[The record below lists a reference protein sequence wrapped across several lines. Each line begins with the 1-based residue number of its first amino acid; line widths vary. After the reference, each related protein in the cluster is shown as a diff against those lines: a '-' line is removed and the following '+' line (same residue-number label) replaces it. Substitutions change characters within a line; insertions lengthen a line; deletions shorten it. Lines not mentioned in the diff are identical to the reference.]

1 MLLTD
6 VNVLIYAFRPE
17 AVDHSRYKAWLD
29 DVMNGD
35 EPYGVSELALSG
47 FLRIVTHPNIFV
59 PPYAL
64 EAALDF
70 VGVLRNQP
78 NCVVQRPVPGI
89 GISSLA
95 FAEESRRRGSLFQ
108 TPTWPRW
115 PSSREVSGLP
125 PIGTFVSSPAIG
137 GGIHSAKSS
146 RNYSGGRNYLPP
158 L

>member
-78 NCVVQRPVPGI
+78 NCVVQRPGPRHWDIFTSLCRAVSATGKLVSDAYLAALAIESGSEWITTDRDFRVFPGH
-89 GISSLA
+89 
-95 FAEESRRRGSLFQ
+95 
-108 TPTWPRW
+108 RW
-115 PSSREVSGLP
+115 R
-125 PIGTFVSSPAIG
+125 
-137 GGIHSAKSS
+137 H
-146 RNYSGGRNYLPP
+146 P
-158 L
+158 LS